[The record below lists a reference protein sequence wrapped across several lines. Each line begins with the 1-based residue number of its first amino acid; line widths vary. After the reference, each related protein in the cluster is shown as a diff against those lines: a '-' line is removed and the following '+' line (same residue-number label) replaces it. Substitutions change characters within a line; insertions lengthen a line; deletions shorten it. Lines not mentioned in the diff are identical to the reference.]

1 MIETLYL
8 VEKELNGRYEEPRL
22 LTEDELVELAQ
33 AYDPEIG
40 IEVVYD
46 FLVSTMEYQ
55 ITEINNLE
63 KMKEVFEEVITKDY
77 MNF

>member
-1 MIETLYL
+1 MIKTLYL
-8 VEKELNGRYEEPRL
+8 VEKERNGRYGEPRL

-33 AYDPEIG
+33 AYDPEIDLD
-40 IEVVYD
+40 VVYD
-46 FLVSTMEYQ
+46 CLVSTMEYQ

-63 KMKEVFEEVITKDY
+63 KMKEIFEEVITKDY